1 MKQNRYTELTQS
13 FNNKNLIILGD
24 IMLDAYY
31 WGEADRISP
40 EAPVPIVQVKKEN
53 YRAGGAGNVA
63 LNIKGLGSS
72 PLLIGVVGSGK
83 NRDKLLEI
91 FQNNSI
97 GTDTLFSSKEKNT
110 IIKTRVIAQN
120 QQMLRFD
127 VESTKLISTEIED
140 KIIDTLRLNIEDTN
154 GLIFADYGKG
164 VLTTK
169 IISEAI
175 QLSRENNVPIYVD
188 PKTQDYR
195 NFEGVYLLKPNL
207 LEFESIVGKWKSE
220 NEFISL
226 GYKLREKIGIKNL
239 LVTRGAEGS
248 TLFTKKQ
255 HYSIPTKA
263 LEVHD
268 VSGAGDTAISTFALA
283 DLSGAFIEESALLAN
298 YAAGYVCGEVGV
310 VPITLDNL
318 TKIANYYIS

>member
-1 MKQNRYTELTQS
+1 MKQNRYTELTQN

-63 LNIKGLGSS
+63 LNIRGLGSN

-91 FQNNSI
+91 FQKKSI
-97 GTDTLFSSKEKNT
+97 GTDNLFSSKEKKT
-110 IIKTRVIAQN
+110 TVKTRIIAQN

-127 VESTKLISTEIED
+127 VESTKLISTDIED
-140 KIIDTLRLNIEDTN
+140 KIIDTLRIHFKDTN

-164 VLTTK
+164 VLTSK

-175 QLSRENNVPIYVD
+175 QLSQENNVPIYVD

-195 NFEGVYLLKPNL
+195 SFEGVYLLKPNL
-207 LEFESIVGKWKSE
+207 LEFESIVGKWKAE

-226 GYKLREKIGIKNL
+226 GHKLRKKIRIKNL

-248 TLFTKKQ
+248 TLFTKEK

-263 LEVHD
+263 LKVHD

-283 DLSGAFIEESALLAN
+283 DLSGGLIEESALLAN

-318 TKIANYYIS
+318 TKIAKYYIS

>member
-31 WGEADRISP
+31 WGDADRISP
-40 EAPVPIVQVKKEN
+40 EAPVPIVQIKKEN
-53 YRAGGAGNVA
+53 FRAGGAGNVA

-83 NRDKLLEI
+83 NREKLLEI
-91 FQNNSI
+91 FQNNYI
-97 GTDTLFSSKEKNT
+97 GTDALYSSKEKKT
-110 IIKTRVIAQN
+110 TIKTRIIAQN
-120 QQMLRFD
+120 QQVLRYD
-127 VESTKLISTEIED
+127 LESTKLISTEIED
-140 KIIDTLRLNIEDTN
+140 KIIDTLRIHIKETN
-154 GLIFADYGKG
+154 GLILADYGKG
-164 VLTTK
+164 VLTSK
-169 IISEAI
+169 IISESI

-195 NFEGVYLLKPNL
+195 TFEGVYLLKPNL
-207 LEFESIVGKWKSE
+207 LEFESIVGKWKTE

-226 GYKLREKIGIKNL
+226 GHKLREKIRIKNL

-248 TLFTKKQ
+248 TLFTKDK

-263 LEVHD
+263 LKVHD

-283 DLSGAFIEESALLAN
+283 DLSGALIEESALLAN